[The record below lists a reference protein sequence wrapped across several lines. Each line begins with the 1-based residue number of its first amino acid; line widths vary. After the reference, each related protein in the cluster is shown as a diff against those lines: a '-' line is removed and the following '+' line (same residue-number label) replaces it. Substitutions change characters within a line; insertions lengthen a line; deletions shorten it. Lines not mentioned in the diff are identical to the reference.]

1 MFDFVRSHT
10 KLLQLILLVLILPS
24 FVVFGIQGYSKFT
37 EGQQHTVAKVDGHAI
52 TQGEWDEAHRQQ
64 AERIRR
70 QMPTIDAK
78 LLDSP
83 AARAETLEGLV
94 RERVML
100 TAAQQGNLSIS
111 DNRVARE
118 LQSMP
123 ELAQL
128 KRPDGSFDV
137 AGYKAILEAQ
147 GMSAPSFEARVAQDL
162 RSRQVLR
169 GLTDSVLSSTSVVST
184 ALEALLQRREI
195 HYANFDT
202 QSYLAKV
209 TPTDAEIEAYYK
221 AHEADFRAPEQ
232 ATIEYVVLD
241 LETLQKGV
249 AVNEKELRDYY
260 ETNISRYTAAEER
273 RARHIL
279 IKADKDASADIKQ
292 KAKARAEALMAEA
305 RKNPSGFAELAKKNS
320 EDADSAAQG
329 GDLSFVPRGALAAK
343 SLDDAVF
350 SMKPGEIS
358 NVVESDFGF
367 HVIQLEATRGGE
379 KKPFETVRAAIEDE
393 VRKQLAQK
401 RWAEA
406 ADQFTNTVFEQSDS
420 LQPVIDKLKL
430 EKRTATVQRTPP
442 PGATGALAS
451 AKLLE
456 QVFSSDALQNKRN
469 TNALEVGPSQM
480 ASARVT
486 KYEAAHTLPLAEVK
500 DRVRGLVQNEQAS
513 ALARKDGEARLA
525 QLRKDGEGALPSTA
539 TVSRAK
545 PEGLQRAALDAVLRA
560 DAGKLPAY
568 VSTEILGQG
577 YFVARIDKVLPR
589 EAAADDNVR
598 MQAQYSQVWGQAESQ
613 AYYRSLRKRFKV
625 EQQAAAPADAA
636 ASAAANR

>member
-10 KLLQLILLVLILPS
+10 KLLQLVLLILILPS

-37 EGQQHTVAKVDGHAI
+37 EGQQHTVAKVDGHAV
-52 TQGEWDEAHRQQ
+52 TQAEWDEAHRQQ

-94 RERVML
+94 RERVMQ
-100 TAAQQGNLSIS
+100 TASVRGNVSIS
-111 DNRVARE
+111 DNKVARE
-118 LQSMP
+118 LQAMP

-137 AGYKAILEAQ
+137 AAYKALLEAQ
-147 GMSAPSFEARVAQDL
+147 GMSPASFEARVAQDL
-162 RSRQVLR
+162 RTRQILR
-169 GLTDSVLSSTSVVST
+169 GVTDSALSSNAVVNT

-195 HYANFDT
+195 HYASYDI
-202 QSYLAKV
+202 QSYLSKV

-232 ATIEYVVLD
+232 AAIEYVVLD
-241 LETLQKGV
+241 LDTVKKGI
-249 AVNEKELRDYY
+249 AVNEAELRDYY
-260 ETNISRYTAAEER
+260 KANEARYTTAEER

-279 IKADKDASADIKQ
+279 IKADKDASADVKQ
-292 KAKARAEALMAEA
+292 KAKARAEALVAEA
-305 RKNPSGFAELAKKNS
+305 RKNPAGFAELAKKNS
-320 EDADSAAQG
+320 EDPGSAPQG
-329 GDLSFVPRGALAAK
+329 GDLDFFGKGAMTK
-343 SLDDAVF
+343 PFEDAVF
-350 SMKPGEIS
+350 AMKPGEIS

-379 KKPFETVRAAIEDE
+379 KKPFEAVRATIEDE

-406 ADQFTNTVFEQSDS
+406 ADQFTNTVYEQSDS

-430 EKRTATVQRTPP
+430 EKKTATVQRNPT

-451 AKLLE
+451 PKLLE

-469 TNALEVGPSQM
+469 TNAVEVGASQM

-486 KYEAAHTLPLAEVK
+486 KYEAAHTLALAEVK
-500 DRVRGLVQNEQAS
+500 ERVRTLVQADQAA
-513 ALARKDGEARLA
+513 ALARKDGEALLA
-525 QLRKDGEGALPSTA
+525 KLRKDGQGALPSSA

-545 PEGLQRAALDAVLRA
+545 PEGLQRSALDAVLRA
-560 DAGKLPAY
+560 DATKLPAY
-568 VSTEILGQG
+568 VSVDVPGQG
-577 YFVARIDKVLPR
+577 YFVARIDKVLAR
-589 EAAADDNVR
+589 EAAPDDNAR
-598 MQAQYSQVWGQAESQ
+598 MQAQYAQVWGQAESQ
-613 AYYRSLRKRFKV
+613 AYYRALRKRYKV
-625 EQQAAAPADAA
+625 EQQSAASSADAA
-636 ASAAANR
+636 ASGVNR

>member
-10 KLLQLILLVLILPS
+10 KLLQLVLLVLILPS

-52 TQGEWDEAHRQQ
+52 TQGEWDDAHRLQ

-94 RERVML
+94 HERVMQA
-100 TAAQQGNLSIS
+100 AAQHGNLSIS

-118 LQSMP
+118 LQTMP

-147 GMSAPSFEARVAQDL
+147 GMSAASYEARLAQDL

-169 GLTDSVLSSTSVVST
+169 GVTDSVLSSNAVVAT

-195 HYANFDT
+195 HYASFDT
-202 QSYLAKV
+202 QAYLAKIN
-209 TPTDAEIEAYYK
+209 PSEAEVGAYYK

-232 ATIEYVVLD
+232 ATIDYVVLD
-241 LETLQKGV
+241 LDSVKKGI
-249 AVNEKELRDYY
+249 AVNEEDLRKYY
-260 ETNISRYTAAEER
+260 NENIARYTTAEER

-279 IKADKDASADIKQ
+279 IKADKDAAADVRQ
-292 KAKARAEALMAEA
+292 KAKARAEALVAEA
-305 RKNPSGFAELAKKNS
+305 RKNPGGFADLAKKNS
-320 EDADSAAQG
+320 EDPGSAAQG
-329 GDLSFVPRGALAAK
+329 GDLDFFGKGAMTK
-343 SLDDAVF
+343 PFEDAVF
-350 SMKPGEIS
+350 AMKPGEIS
-358 NVVESDFGF
+358 NVVETDFGF

-379 KKPFETVRAAIEDE
+379 KKPFEAVRASIDDE

-406 ADQFTNTVFEQSDS
+406 AEQFTNTVFEQSDS

-430 EKRTATVQRTPP
+430 EKKTAIVQRTPA

-451 AKLLE
+451 PKLLE
-456 QVFSSDALQNKRN
+456 QVFSSDSLQSKRN
-469 TNALEVGPSQM
+469 TNALEVGASQL

-500 DRVRGLVQNEQAS
+500 ERVRSLLQMEQAS

-525 QLRKDGEGALPSTA
+525 QLRKDGEGELPNSA

-560 DAGKLPAY
+560 DASKLPAY
-568 VSTEILGQG
+568 VSADVPGQG

-589 EAAADDNVR
+589 ETAADDNAR
-598 MQAQYSQVWGQAESQ
+598 MQAQYAQVWAQAESQ
-613 AYYRSLRKRFKV
+613 AYYRALRKRFKV
-625 EQQAAAPADAA
+625 EQQAGATAVEAA
-636 ASAAANR
+636 ASSANR